1 VSEEMVL
8 TAPSLAEE
16 FKIVSREQRAGKPRL
31 DAWRSMAERVDID
44 FIRQFVAMLVQ
55 TERFGTPIAH
65 ALGSFADNLRTRR
78 TQAAEEVA
86 AKTGVKMLF
95 PLLLFL
101 FAVGVVAVG
110 PALIGIR
117 KMFEDFAK

>member
-1 VSEEMVL
+1 
-8 TAPSLAEE
+8 
-16 FKIVSREQRAGKPRL
+16 
-31 DAWRSMAERVDID
+31 
-44 FIRQFVAMLVQ
+44 
-55 TERFGTPIAH
+55 
-65 ALGSFADNLRTRR
+65 
-78 TQAAEEVA
+78 
-86 AKTGVKMLF
+86 MLF